1 MPLTY
6 SRIEEQLTDALP
18 EIRPAAERYWR
29 DEGAEGQ
36 DSGAYIFIEDLFAK
50 YVHMLLAI
58 DPSTSRDHLL
68 RRAFDF
74 IEEMMASQDDEIV
87 NLATVGI
94 FEGRAAWWWV
104 RAAPF
109 LGNRTTAVLDQFQ
122 AEWRSH
128 AASGE
133 RPPESERCDVIDLYG
148 IREVIG

>member
-18 EIRPAAERYWR
+18 EIRRAAERYWR

-36 DSGAYIFIEDLFAK
+36 DSGAYIFIESLFAT
-50 YVHMLLAI
+50 YLEILLAM
-58 DPSTSRDHLL
+58 DPSTGRDYLL

-74 IEEMMASQDDEIV
+74 VEQMMASSDDDVV

-94 FEGRAAWWWV
+94 FEGRASWWWV

-109 LGNRTTAVLDQFQ
+109 LGDRTTAVLDQFQ

-128 AASGE
+128 AASGD
-133 RPPESERCDVIDLYG
+133 RPTESERCDVIDLYG